1 MKKSKFKVYNR
12 KTGSLFAISFKKDIP
27 FNSKRIFIINGK
39 KGSKRADHAH
49 HKCSQ
54 YLIPIYGSIDVNYE
68 NNKGKFKKKLSYKNC
83 EGLLLKPKNWVK
95 IKFNT
100 MNSKL
105 LVFCDREY
113 EYLDYI
119 EQYDN
124 FLKIIVKNK

>member
-1 MKKSKFKVYNR
+1 MKRSKFKIFR
-12 KTGSLFAISFKKDIP
+12 SKTGSLLPISLKKDIP

-39 KGSKRADHAH
+39 KDTKRADHAH

-68 NNKGKFKKKLSYKNC
+68 NKKGKFKKKLTYKNC

-113 EYLDYI
+113 EYFDYI
-119 EQYDN
+119 EHYDN
-124 FLKIIVKNK
+124 FLKLIGKKR

>member
-1 MKKSKFKVYNR
+1 MKRSKFKIFSS
-12 KTGSLFAISFKKDIP
+12 KTGSLLPISLKKDIP

-39 KGSKRADHAH
+39 KDTIRADHAH

-68 NNKGKFKKKLSYKNC
+68 NNKGKFKKKLSYNNC

-124 FLKIIVKNK
+124 FLKIIGKNK